1 MLEYQSNNQM
11 NLNLCLLD
19 YTSPW
24 ELITF
29 SQMTSFLCFNLA
41 FFDILPLT
49 IKIFFHFLP
58 SPLNS
63 ANWQTSALMNKGS
76 MPLPNINWDNSCWKV
91 RAGWG
96 FIWGIQGFMFG
107 LVIFGFFT
115 GENQPSRAFSS
126 IISVRHRIPYDRNFP
141 SNILDLFR
149 SCEANITN
157 TLEPF
162 PLLDQTLGTDLF
174 VSSWRTQ

>member
-63 ANWQTSALMNKGS
+63 AN
-76 MPLPNINWDNSCWKV
+76 
-91 RAGWG
+91 
-96 FIWGIQGFMFG
+96 
-107 LVIFGFFT
+107 
-115 GENQPSRAFSS
+115 
-126 IISVRHRIPYDRNFP
+126 
-141 SNILDLFR
+141 
-149 SCEANITN
+149 
-157 TLEPF
+157 
-162 PLLDQTLGTDLF
+162 
-174 VSSWRTQ
+174 